1 MWPIV
6 SDEVRDTL
14 VAGAV
19 VDAIRTTTGHGELQ
33 QSITP
38 ADVFD
43 LRARLLSRLESGVLG
58 VQLMT
63 DARRAELGRLPG
75 DPEVAIARRIA
86 AAGADL
92 AVSELQESLRLRAE
106 LAQLSNENARILSAQ
121 TQLVRDLSEIG
132 QTQEA
137 IEAERYQRVER
148 ERRLD
153 WGRWTSAYATDTAT
167 RAKEVGRE

>member
-19 VDAIRTTTGHGELQ
+19 VDAIRDATGRGDLQ
-33 QSITP
+33 QPITP

-75 DPEVAIARRIA
+75 DPEEAIARRIF

-92 AVSELQESLRLRAE
+92 AISELQESLRLRAE
-106 LAQLSNENARILSAQ
+106 LAQLSSENARILSAQ
-121 TQLVRDLSEIG
+121 AQLVRALSEIG

-137 IEAERYQRVER
+137 IEAERYQSVEHG
-148 ERRLD
+148 RRLD
-153 WGRWTSAYATDTAT
+153 WGRWTSAYAMNTAT
-167 RAKEVGRE
+167 RVKEGGL